1 MISGVDHIVL
11 LAPDIE
17 AGAAVYSALLG
28 RKPDWR
34 ARTDDG
40 IATALFQLGNTAL
53 ELVAPSGDGASADH
67 LRARIAEEGPGLK
80 SLAFRST
87 DLAGDHR
94 AFTRLALSPTP
105 IEDGESEDMARELRR
120 TWRRFRT
127 PPEAGAGVRWFFLEP
142 VEGALEPAEVP
153 LGHVHALDHLVI
165 NTPNPDRAMA
175 LYGAKLGLRL
185 ALDRTAPEWGVRLIF
200 FRTGGLT
207 VEIAHRLGQGKTPPA
222 RTVSG
227 VSPGGSATSKPR
239 MIASQ
244 NRLQHLRSPPRPA
257 PRHPRLHGP
266 RRHNGRAHPVHFRR
280 RGLETSHDPI
290 HFPHRHCRAPARQGK
305 ADVEC
310 RHRHDHPKTVP

>member
-207 VEIAHRLGQGKTPPA
+207 VEIAHRLGQGEDASGPDSFWGLTWRVGDIEAAHDRLAKTGFNISEVRPGRRPGT
-222 RTVSG
+222 RVFTVRDGTMGVPTLFISG
-227 VSPGGSATSKPR
+227 V
-239 MIASQ
+239 
-244 NRLQHLRSPPRPA
+244 
-257 PRHPRLHGP
+257 
-266 RRHNGRAHPVHFRR
+266 
-280 RGLETSHDPI
+280 
-290 HFPHRHCRAPARQGK
+290 
-305 ADVEC
+305 AD
-310 RHRHDHPKTVP
+310 

>member
-11 LAPDIE
+11 LAPEIE

-40 IATALFQLGNTAL
+40 VATALFQLGNTAL

-207 VEIAHRLGQGKTPPA
+207 VEIAHRLGQGEDASGPDSFWGLTWRVGDIEAAHDRLAKSGFNISEVRPGRRPGT
-222 RTVSG
+222 RVFTVRDGTMGVPTLFISG
-227 VSPGGSATSKPR
+227 V
-239 MIASQ
+239 
-244 NRLQHLRSPPRPA
+244 
-257 PRHPRLHGP
+257 
-266 RRHNGRAHPVHFRR
+266 
-280 RGLETSHDPI
+280 
-290 HFPHRHCRAPARQGK
+290 
-305 ADVEC
+305 AD
-310 RHRHDHPKTVP
+310 

>member
-1 MISGVDHIVL
+1 VISGVDHIVL
-11 LAPDIE
+11 LAPEIE

-40 IATALFQLGNTAL
+40 VATALFQLGNTAL

-207 VEIAHRLGQGKTPPA
+207 VEIAHRLGQGEDASGPDSFWGLTWRVGDIEAAHDRLAKSGFNISEVRPGRRPGT
-222 RTVSG
+222 RVFTVRDGTMGVPTLFISG
-227 VSPGGSATSKPR
+227 V
-239 MIASQ
+239 
-244 NRLQHLRSPPRPA
+244 
-257 PRHPRLHGP
+257 
-266 RRHNGRAHPVHFRR
+266 
-280 RGLETSHDPI
+280 
-290 HFPHRHCRAPARQGK
+290 
-305 ADVEC
+305 AD
-310 RHRHDHPKTVP
+310 